1 MVGEGMGHLLRR
13 ALSATVPVLFR
24 SALSAGGF
32 DLNAAAEGKTT
43 EFAVAGD
50 TDGVRRNA
58 FGYDARGRSRYD
70 SFLHGLLLPIG
81 YALDPSDSD
90 VLLLLRPDGTTAAVF
105 SARGVTAKGV
115 LEAAGN
121 DRGLRTS

>member
-1 MVGEGMGHLLRR
+1 MRVWVIFCGGRFRLRCR
-13 ALSATVPVLFR
+13 FS
-24 SALSAGGF
+24 
-32 DLNAAAEGKTT
+32 
-43 EFAVAGD
+43 FA
-50 TDGVRRNA
+50 
-58 FGYDARGRSRYD
+58 ARGRSRYD